1 MQEQVNKV
9 KDDVENTGIGSD
21 FPQEKA
27 TSTPS
32 TPLTTSTPTEWDLEI
47 KPQAHLLDINLRE
60 VWRYRDLL
68 WMFVKRDFT
77 AQYKQTILGPLW
89 HFIQP
94 LFTTVVF
101 LVVFTNIAKIS
112 TDGVPPVLFYMSG
125 ITIWNYFSSCLNA
138 TSSTFVANAGIFG
151 KVYFPRLVIPLST
164 VMSNIVKFGI
174 QFLLL
179 LAAMLSYKI
188 TTSTTSTISVL
199 ILIPAIILIMA
210 GLGLGLGIIISSMTT
225 KYRDLTVLI
234 GFAVQLL
241 MYATPV
247 VYPLS
252 TITSDKLR
260 FWITLNPLTPLVEA
274 FRYAMLGVGSFDLA
288 SFGYSIG
295 FMVITLFIGLLI
307 FSKVEKTFMDTV

>member
-1 MQEQVNKV
+1 MLEST
-9 KDDVENTGIGSD
+9 NTPPSTSLNL
-21 FPQEKA
+21 PQP
-27 TSTPS
+27 PS
-32 TPLTTSTPTEWDLEI
+32 TPIEWDLEI
-47 KPQAHLLDINLRE
+47 KPQAHLLDINLKE
-60 VWRYRDLL
+60 VWKYRDLL

-138 TSSTFVANAGIFG
+138 TSNTFVANAGIFG

-179 LAAMLSYKI
+179 LASMLWHKL
-188 TTSTTSTISVL
+188 TSTSFHLSQPLSTL
-199 ILIPAIILIMA
+199 ILIPLIILIMA

-225 KYRDLTVLI
+225 KYRDLNVLM

-247 VYPLS
+247 VFPLS
-252 TITSDKLR
+252 TITSEKLR
-260 FWITLNPLTPLVEA
+260 FWITLNPLTPLVES
-274 FRYAMLGVGSFDLA
+274 FRYAMLGVGSFDA
-288 SFGYSIG
+288 GSFGYSIG
-295 FMVITLFIGLLI
+295 FMIITLFIGLLI

>member
-1 MQEQVNKV
+1 MLEST
-9 KDDVENTGIGSD
+9 NTPPS
-21 FPQEKA
+21 
-27 TSTPS
+27 TSLNLSQPPS
-32 TPLTTSTPTEWDLEI
+32 TPIEWDLEI

-60 VWRYRDLL
+60 VWRYKDLL

-138 TSSTFVANAGIFG
+138 TSNTFVANAGIFG

-179 LAAMLSYKI
+179 LAVMLWYKLS
-188 TTSTTSTISVL
+188 STLLPSADRLNLSQPLSTF

-252 TITSDKLR
+252 TITSEKLR

-274 FRYAMLGVGSFDLA
+274 FRYTILGVGSFDGV

-295 FMVITLFIGLLI
+295 FMVITLFVGLLI

>member
-1 MQEQVNKV
+1 MQESQII
-9 KDDVENTGIGSD
+9 DGGTAD
-21 FPQEKA
+21 
-27 TSTPS
+27 
-32 TPLTTSTPTEWDLEI
+32 TTWDLEI
-47 KPQAHLLDINLRE
+47 KPQSHLLDINLKE
-60 VWRYRDLL
+60 VWKYRDLL

-138 TSSTFVANAGIFG
+138 TSNTFVANAGIFG

-179 LAAMLSYKI
+179 LAVMLWYKI
-188 TTSTTSTISVL
+188 TTSPPLPSAGELNFSQPLSTLV
-199 ILIPAIILIMA
+199 LIPAIIVIVA
-210 GLGLGLGIIISSMTT
+210 GFGLGLGIIISSMTT

-252 TITSDKLR
+252 TITSEKLR

-274 FRYAMLGVGSFDLA
+274 FRYAMLGVGSFDYA
-288 SFGYSIG
+288 SFGYSIA
-295 FMVITLFIGLLI
+295 FMLVTLFVGLLI

>member
-1 MQEQVNKV
+1 MLEST
-9 KDDVENTGIGSD
+9 NTPPS
-21 FPQEKA
+21 
-27 TSTPS
+27 TSLNLSQPPS
-32 TPLTTSTPTEWDLEI
+32 TPIDWDLEI

-60 VWRYRDLL
+60 VWRYKDLL

-138 TSSTFVANAGIFG
+138 TSNTFVANAGIFG

-164 VMSNIVKFGI
+164 VMSNILKFGI

-179 LAAMLSYKI
+179 LAVMLWYKLS
-188 TTSTTSTISVL
+188 STLLPSADRLNLSQPLSTF

-252 TITSDKLR
+252 TITSEKLR

-274 FRYAMLGVGSFDLA
+274 FRYAMLGVGSFDA
-288 SFGYSIG
+288 VSFAYSIG
-295 FMVITLFIGLLI
+295 FMFITLFIGLLI